1 MKNILSKA
9 GMTDV
14 FSSSKADLSGI
25 SEGVQLF
32 VDEVYHQAFVSVNE
46 KGTEAAAATAIVTI
60 RDSGRKTFK
69 CDHPFR
75 FMVVENKFGNVLF
88 EGSLSDPSVGLN
100 EEE

>member
-1 MKNILSKA
+1 MHL
-9 GMTDV
+9 
-14 FSSSKADLSGI
+14 
-25 SEGVQLF
+25 
-32 VDEVYHQAFVSVNE
+32 AFPQ
-46 KGTEAAAATAIVTI
+46 AAAATAVVAVD
-60 RDSGRKTFK
+60 RAGRKTFK